1 MSPDERNNGVHW
13 GELLLSIVL
22 SSFLDICRGDILFS
36 VPEELQPGTLVG
48 NIENSFGLRVINGSD
63 HQFRFVSGDSKQ
75 PLFTTSVSGDIFVND
90 RIDRETLCGIK
101 MPCYVNMKL
110 IMNNPLEMHSVKLEI
125 EDINDNAPAFPFTD
139 LQLSV
144 LESVRLGTTF
154 TLQIA
159 HDPDVGSNGLQS
171 YHLNPS
177 GYFSFDFQ
185 HSDDRVNVPQL
196 VLEQHLDRERESV
209 HHLALIAVDGGQ
221 PVRSGTLNITINV
234 LDANDNAP
242 TFVQSTY
249 KTSLNEDAPI
259 GTLII
264 QLRATDLDEG
274 ANGAIEYSFSSH
286 TPDNIRS
293 LFHIHPTTGQIRLKN
308 TLDVEEA
315 SRYELHVQATDRGP
329 SALSD
334 YCKVLLDIIDVNN
347 NRPTILLTSVAN
359 SISESAP
366 SGTVVALIS
375 LSDKDSGMNAYVNCK
390 IPDNIPFT
398 LRKVE
403 DYYTLETNSPLDRE
417 SVARYNVSVIATDSG
432 IPPLS
437 TETFIFIQ
445 VQDINDNPP
454 QFTEISYKCFIAENN
469 YPGDRL
475 CQVTAIDPDLEENCT
490 LTYSIADENIHN
502 VSVFNYVSVD
512 FESGHVYARTIFDYE
527 KIKELEIQVIAKD
540 QGNPSLNST
549 AKLTISIIDQNDNSP
564 IFLHPPVSVG
574 NVPIEM
580 IPRSAEAGFLVT
592 KVITVDED
600 SGQNA
605 WLSYQLLQSTDSL
618 FDIDKQTGEIRIVRS
633 ISAKDNSR
641 QKLVVEVKDNGIPRQ
656 SATVTIGLL
665 LYDNF
670 PPLLPDFG
678 DLVENKEKVSN
689 TNIVLII
696 SVIAISFLFLGVLI
710 ISVSLT
716 CCKSTNYDRR
726 SCPPACC
733 ADDFDTYKLQIP
745 GHPDC
750 TLQNNLL
757 QIADTGTLLHGY
769 NYMAFLG
776 QVSPSKKI
784 FLNKTHLESI
794 VNNPIGATQYN
805 IPIQKNDAESDAL
818 LMIKP
823 LKTFSVELHGPK
835 GHLFCFTN
843 YKKQFI
849 GLVVISQNIRFFP
862 SRGDIIFFIPE
873 ELQPGTL
880 VGKEENNLGLAIRNV
895 SGHQFRLVSGDNKQH
910 LFVSENGDIFVQ
922 ERIDREIMYDT

>member
-1 MSPDERNNGVHW
+1 MSPDKRNNGVHW
-13 GELLLSIVL
+13 GNLLLPVL
-22 SSFLDICRGDILFS
+22 LSCFLDICSGDILFS

-48 NIENSFGLRVINGSD
+48 NIKNSFGLRATNGSD
-63 HQFRFVSGDSKQ
+63 RQFRFTSGDSKQ
-75 PLFTTSVSGDIFVND
+75 PLFTISVSGDIFVND
-90 RIDRETLCGIK
+90 QIDRETLCGIK

-110 IMNNPLEMHSVKLEI
+110 IMNNPLEVHSVKLEI
-125 EDINDNAPAFPFTD
+125 EDINDYAPAFPFTD

-144 LESVRLGTTF
+144 PESVRLGTTF

-171 YHLNPS
+171 YRLNPS
-177 GYFSFDFQ
+177 GYFNLDSQ

-242 TFVQSTY
+242 TFIQSTY

-274 ANGAIEYSFSSH
+274 TNGAIEYSFSSH

-308 TLDVEEA
+308 ALDIEEA
-315 SRYELHVQATDRGP
+315 SRYEFHVQATDKGP

-347 NRPTILLTSVAN
+347 NRPTILLTSVTN
-359 SISESAP
+359 PISENAP
-366 SGTVVALIS
+366 GGTVVALVS
-375 LSDKDSGMNAYVNCK
+375 LSDKDSGMNAYVSCK

-398 LRKVE
+398 LRKME

-437 TETFIFIQ
+437 TETFISIQ

-454 QFTEISYKCFIAENN
+454 RFTEISYKCFIAENN
-469 YPGDRL
+469 YPGDSL
-475 CQVTAIDPDLEENCT
+475 CQVTAIDPDLEENGT
-490 LTYSIADENIHN
+490 ITYSVGGQHIHN
-502 VSVFNYVSVD
+502 VTAFNYVSVD

-540 QGNPSLNST
+540 QGNPSLSST

-605 WLSYQLLQSTDSL
+605 WLSYQLLQSTDVSL
-618 FDIDKQTGEIRIVRS
+618 FDIDKQTGEIRIVRT
-633 ISAKDNSR
+633 IRAKDNNK
-641 QKLVVEVKDNGIPRQ
+641 QKLVVEVKDNGVPRR
-656 SATVTIGLL
+656 SAAVTIGLL

-670 PPLLPDFG
+670 PQTLPDFG
-678 DLVENKEKVSN
+678 DPIENKEKISN
-689 TNIVLII
+689 INVVLII
-696 SVIAISFLFLGVLI
+696 TVVAISFLFIGLLVI
-710 ISVSLT
+710 FISLT
-716 CCKSTNYDRR
+716 CRGSFNYDRR
-726 SCPPACC
+726 SCPPYCC
-733 ADDFDTYKLQIP
+733 ADDFDNYKLQIP
-745 GHPDC
+745 GQLDC

-757 QIADTGTLLHGY
+757 QIADTGTLIQGY
-769 NYMAFLG
+769 HYMEFLG
-776 QVSPSKKI
+776 QVPSSKNV
-784 FLNKTHLESI
+784 FLKKTHSEPTGNSAINAPQYSI
-794 VNNPIGATQYN
+794 PVLNTGEKERNHDVEVGNVTQ
-805 IPIQKNDAESDAL
+805 
-818 LMIKP
+818 
-823 LKTFSVELHGPK
+823 
-835 GHLFCFTN
+835 
-843 YKKQFI
+843 
-849 GLVVISQNIRFFP
+849 
-862 SRGDIIFFIPE
+862 
-873 ELQPGTL
+873 
-880 VGKEENNLGLAIRNV
+880 
-895 SGHQFRLVSGDNKQH
+895 
-910 LFVSENGDIFVQ
+910 
-922 ERIDREIMYDT
+922 